1 MVEKLLHIKGVND
14 IRLYKIQKI
23 LFVYL
28 DTRETTPYTI
38 EKKTVLLKKKIDIIS
53 SFFSL
58 SFFFF
63 TEEDLN
69 GLVDTISYALTDG
82 GYFIGTTID
91 GERTR
96 KLLEKGIF
104 KFEGGHIKQNSEKEV
119 EIMLPGTIV
128 GLQKESFVDFSL
140 LVSKLKERDII
151 LSDTIFFT
159 PLPSLTENENVLNSL
174 YRTFVFRREKKSS
187 LMEDI
192 NHQLLSESDE
202 NKPLLETVLKRLTIT
217 EFSDCTDRFMKLC
230 RKVEENGIEKLSIRF
245 PYKGR
250 SQTTMRIHRGEKREM
265 MRLFE
270 LGYFTINLLEESPQ
284 HFYKT
289 YGCIN
294 GGEMLLTH
302 FPFELPEE
310 TPFFENKRLTKS
322 ILDQIYQINKMLSDF
337 NCSLNTSVILYQN
350 KKVKELYYK
359 NSEKMIEVI
368 DGWIILVPITSIHT
382 EVRPFSLEELPILV
396 DSYRNY
402 IDEFEKYIVE
412 KYDVKKITTRLPKK
426 MNIEIQEGDDRITMR
441 GIRNLGS
448 TCYLSSS
455 LQAITNANQIV
466 KRYCGENKIIK
477 DDALMK
483 EFSKIVCQLTRTI
496 SNMKTIPAVE
506 EKNVKEFKNE
516 FDKLEH
522 DMKGNQQEDA
532 SEFVSVLLDNLSE
545 RDSYINELYNIEIQQ
560 DLECTECHTRR
571 ELEPS
576 SYKNLSLPIST
587 EDQQYDSLDEV
598 LLKYTQKEIID
609 RRCNIC
615 GNSKSYSWYKISKT
629 SPLFTVSLN
638 RFDNKLNKIE
648 HHVSITEEIE
658 VGQKKYELYA
668 AVRHYGDILR
678 RGHYAAY
685 IKHSGEWYIANDST
699 VNKVTFSEVNK
710 QPYIIFYREI

>member
-1 MVEKLLHIKGVND
+1 
-14 IRLYKIQKI
+14 
-23 LFVYL
+23 
-28 DTRETTPYTI
+28 
-38 EKKTVLLKKKIDIIS
+38 
-53 SFFSL
+53 
-58 SFFFF
+58 
-63 TEEDLN
+63 
-69 GLVDTISYALTDG
+69 
-82 GYFIGTTID
+82 
-91 GERTR
+91 
-96 KLLEKGIF
+96 
-104 KFEGGHIKQNSEKEV
+104 
-119 EIMLPGTIV
+119 
-128 GLQKESFVDFSL
+128 
-140 LVSKLKERDII
+140 
-151 LSDTIFFT
+151 
-159 PLPSLTENENVLNSL
+159 
-174 YRTFVFRREKKSS
+174 
-187 LMEDI
+187 
-192 NHQLLSESDE
+192 
-202 NKPLLETVLKRLTIT
+202 
-217 EFSDCTDRFMKLC
+217 
-230 RKVEENGIEKLSIRF
+230 
-245 PYKGR
+245 
-250 SQTTMRIHRGEKREM
+250 
-265 MRLFE
+265 
-270 LGYFTINLLEESPQ
+270 
-284 HFYKT
+284 
-289 YGCIN
+289 
-294 GGEMLLTH
+294 
-302 FPFELPEE
+302 
-310 TPFFENKRLTKS
+310 
-322 ILDQIYQINKMLSDF
+322 
-337 NCSLNTSVILYQN
+337 VILYQN